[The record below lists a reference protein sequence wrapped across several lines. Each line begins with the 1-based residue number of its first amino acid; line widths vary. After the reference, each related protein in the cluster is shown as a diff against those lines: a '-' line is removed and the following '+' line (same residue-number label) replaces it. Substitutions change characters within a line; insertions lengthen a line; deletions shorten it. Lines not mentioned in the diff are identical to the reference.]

1 MVILPLLWF
10 VQAIYCLGITV
21 APIKIGDSKAVS
33 LLSNTINCISYISS
47 KDDII
52 LITLKLGDKIASQH
66 LNVIVIDE
74 FDNKL
79 RQLSDISHDVNIIFS
94 NLNSQYKTDGDRISI
109 RNIFSNSDN
118 KEVRE
123 VNENDEVLELS
134 ESFSN
139 AMLKREVPSS
149 QDTSKFYVCFDNIY
163 TDKSWSFHPKP
174 REVELFVD
182 IKNMTT
188 IKHYNYHAMGK
199 YFNRLKFEHF
209 NNDEND
215 NTEEKNKNSNTD
227 NNEKSNNN
235 VKVSKNG
242 KKLIP
247 LTHSFSER
255 DWLQEINFLNT
266 ELNSIVESLHESERI
281 LQDLTDQESILR
293 DTNEEI
299 YSNYTKIV
307 GFLYVFI
314 CSLGLVQLIYYKW
327 LLRKQKVLQ

>member
-1 MVILPLLWF
+1 MVILSLLWF

-21 APIKIGDSKAVS
+21 PPIKVGDSKALS

-52 LITLKLGDKIASQH
+52 LITLKLGDKIHSQL

-79 RQLSDISHDVNIIFS
+79 RQLTDISHDVNIIFS
-94 NLNSQYKTDGDRISI
+94 NLNSQYKKDGDRISI
-109 RNIFSNSDN
+109 RNVFGNFDSKN
-118 KEVRE
+118 VRE
-123 VNENDEVLELS
+123 INENDELLQRS
-134 ESFSN
+134 AFSFDQV
-139 AMLKREVPSS
+139 MPKREVPAS
-149 QDTSKFYVCFDNIY
+149 QDTSRFYVCFDNVY

-188 IKHYNYHAMGK
+188 IKQYNYRAMGK

-209 NNDEND
+209 NKDENVDEQNENSEKD
-215 NTEEKNKNSNTD
+215 NIQ
-227 NNEKSNNN
+227 KSNGN
-235 VKVSKNG
+235 VKTSKNG

-299 YSNYTKIV
+299 YSNYTRIV
-307 GFLYVFI
+307 GFLYVVI
-314 CSLGLVQLIYYKW
+314 CSLGLIQLIYYKW